1 MFVVEMPLPEG
12 TVLKVTD
19 ITQELDILLGRA
31 HNTVHNQPANRKNVL
46 VFGTDQVIVYADNIL
61 LGESIYTIRKNTE
74 ASLVASNEI
83 LEVMLRKL
91 DVHASTTECW
101 TQWQLIQPFQQWPSS
116 NIGKQHSQIK
126 IACKKI

>member
-1 MFVVEMPLPEG
+1 MTMFVVEMPLPEG

-46 VFGTDQVIVYADNIL
+46 MFGTDQVIVYADNIL

-101 TQWQLIQPFQQWPSS
+101 TQRQCNDNTAFSTVT
-116 NIGKQHSQIK
+116 KF
-126 IACKKI
+126 